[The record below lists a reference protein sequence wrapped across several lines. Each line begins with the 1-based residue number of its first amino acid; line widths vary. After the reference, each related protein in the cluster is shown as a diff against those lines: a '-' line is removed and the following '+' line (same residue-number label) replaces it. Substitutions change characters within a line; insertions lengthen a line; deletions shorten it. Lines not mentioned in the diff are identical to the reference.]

1 MSTEKKGVQ
10 RIGFINVFIF
20 LLIMVGTNLILT
32 KPITWTGLDF
42 RWAMF
47 VSNSIGGLIGIIFV
61 WSRISKVKL
70 TPKTLLFRFV
80 ISVIIATPISYLIVF
95 EG

>member
-1 MSTEKKGVQ
+1 MTTEKRGVQ

-20 LLIMVGTNLILT
+20 LLIMVSTNLILT
-32 KPITWTGLDF
+32 KPFTWTGLEF

-47 VSNSIGGLIGIIFV
+47 ISNSIGGLIGIIFV

-70 TPKTLLFRFV
+70 TPKTLLIRV
-80 ISVIIATPISYLIVF
+80 IFSVIIATPISYLIVF